1 MDRILTANQIGE
13 LAKNLHPKYQN
24 LILTNITM
32 LLFQQCC
39 DEEKDHDKNSVKESL
54 SGR

>member
-13 LAKNLHPKYQN
+13 LAKNLYPKYQN

-39 DEEKDHDKNSVKESL
+39 DEEKENAKNNAKESE
-54 SGR
+54 